1 LHSPYGLAVDRA
13 NNLYAT
19 NSNSDTIQK
28 FTPEGMGSVFASSG
42 LSNPFGLAID
52 SAGNLYTGNY
62 FGSAIRKFTPAG
74 VGSTFAGAPG
84 IPHFMAILPA
94 LSPTAFVAGFA
105 TPIPGGTGNFTGFPS
120 APSISGENVA
130 FVGNGAGIV
139 QGVFAKYGVL
149 TPPQRV
155 ADTSTPIPGGSGNFT
170 GFGNVSISATDV
182 AFLAVG
188 ANGQQGIYDV
198 TGGKLVK
205 VVDRSDILNGR
216 AITGLNFSPSGLFG
230 DPVTFQATFAD
241 GSQGVF
247 TAAVPQSAD
256 YNNNGIVDA
265 ADYVV
270 WRQGLGTTYTQA
282 DYDVWRTHFGQ
293 TAGSGAGASVNSAV
307 PEPATLV
314 LLMFA
319 AAGWCLRRSQD
330 I

>member
-155 ADTSTPIPGGSGNFT
+155 ADTSTAIPGGSGNFT
-170 GFGNVSISATDV
+170 AFPSAPSISGENV
-182 AFLAVG
+182 AFVGNGAGIGRSRNRRTTTTTASSMRPTTLCGAKDLA
-188 ANGQQGIYDV
+188 QR
-198 TGGKLVK
+198 T
-205 VVDRSDILNGR
+205 RR
-216 AITGLNFSPSGLFG
+216 PT
-230 DPVTFQATFAD
+230 
-241 GSQGVF
+241 
-247 TAAVPQSAD
+247 
-256 YNNNGIVDA
+256 
-265 ADYVV
+265 
-270 WRQGLGTTYTQA
+270 TTY
-282 DYDVWRTHFGQ
+282 
-293 TAGSGAGASVNSAV
+293 GAPTSAK
-307 PEPATLV
+307 PQ
-314 LLMFA
+314 A
-319 AAGWCLRRSQD
+319 AARVPV
-330 I
+330 